1 MKIPEHGIPDGNP
14 PSTGK
19 ESEKALPKG
28 APHTPC
34 GASPCSDRVA
44 FFREFQLA
52 SAELSRQPEIR
63 EELVA
68 DLKRRLAGGA
78 FKVDGERVA
87 EKLLQ
92 TIDFGWPRG
101 LAPLGEE

>member
-1 MKIPEHGIPDGNP
+1 MKMPEHDDPHATP

-19 ESEKALPKG
+19 EPDPVPTSAGPQ
-28 APHTPC
+28 ASF
-34 GASPCSDRVA
+34 GASPCSDRVD
-44 FFREFQLA
+44 FSRELRLA
-52 SAELSRQPEIR
+52 RAELTRQPEIR

-68 DLKRRLAGGA
+68 DLKRRLQGGA

-92 TIDFGWPRG
+92 EIDFGWPG
-101 LAPLGEE
+101 DPAPIGED

>member
-1 MKIPEHGIPDGNP
+1 MKISEHGIPDGNP

-19 ESEKALPKG
+19 EPEKAPPRG
-28 APHTPC
+28 GPHTPC

-44 FFREFQLA
+44 FSREFQLA
-52 SAELSRQPEIR
+52 RAELSRQPEIR

-87 EKLLQ
+87 EKLLR
-92 TIDFGWPRG
+92 TIDFDWPGG
-101 LAPLGEE
+101 LAPLAED